1 MKNPY
6 TCSRP
11 AFIKK
16 SDPRYKEYHEIKR
29 ETGVWPDEVLN
40 LDCQL
45 AKFLAPRLELM
56 AKRIIGYPHDMTMKS
71 WKKLL
76 RDTAKYCREY
86 MSSYD
91 IKKESERQTK
101 IAEFLGKHF
110 HNLWD

>member
-6 TCSRP
+6 TCSHP

-16 SDPRYKEYHEIKR
+16 SDKRYKEYRDIKH
-29 ETGVWPDEVLN
+29 ETGVWPDEVWN

-56 AKRIIGYPHDMTMKS
+56 AKRIIGHPHDTSMKE

-76 RDTAKYCREY
+76 RDTAKYCRDYIECHDINREY
-86 MSSYD
+86 
-91 IKKESERQTK
+91 KCRTK